1 MKRLILAVALGVAVC
16 IPAKSTHAGRVDP
29 KTKAA
34 VGRALDWLAR
44 EQKRQGYWEA
54 NQMQYRVAMTALA
67 GNAMACEGST
77 TTRGKYAKNIR
88 LAVDYL
94 VDLAEPGGGTQPN
107 GLIGYKNDYHYM
119 YGHGF
124 SMLFLSQIFG
134 EEEDAERREQ
144 LKRVLTRAV
153 VFCGQAQTTA
163 GGWGYV
169 SAKDGGDFDEGSTC
183 ITQVQGLRACR
194 NAGIPVPK
202 EIIDRAVEYIKKCT
216 TPEGGVQYS

>member
-1 MKRLILAVALGVAVC
+1 MKRLLIALILGVAVY
-16 IPAKSTHAGRVDP
+16 IPAHRAHAGRVDP

-94 VDLAEPGGGTQPN
+94 VDMAEPGGGTQAS

-124 SMLFLSQIFG
+124 SMLFLSQVFG
-134 EEEDAERREQ
+134 
-144 LKRVLTRAV
+144 
-153 VFCGQAQTTA
+153 
-163 GGWGYV
+163 
-169 SAKDGGDFDEGSTC
+169 
-183 ITQVQGLRACR
+183 
-194 NAGIPVPK
+194 
-202 EIIDRAVEYIKKCT
+202 
-216 TPEGGVQYS
+216 